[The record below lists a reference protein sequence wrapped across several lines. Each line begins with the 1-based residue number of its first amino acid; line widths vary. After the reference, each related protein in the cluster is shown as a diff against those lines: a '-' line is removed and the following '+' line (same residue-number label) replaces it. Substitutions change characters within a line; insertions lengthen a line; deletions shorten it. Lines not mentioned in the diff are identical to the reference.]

1 MAKAAR
7 QGKMTYLS
15 WGVLTLLAPLCNQ
28 MEPTFEGF
36 PFFFL
41 VSFPVVPPTSLCA
54 YGANKLGAP

>member
-1 MAKAAR
+1 
-7 QGKMTYLS
+7 MTYLS

-41 VSFPVVPPTSLCA
+41 VSFRGCPGDEFMRLRR
-54 YGANKLGAP
+54 

>member
-41 VSFPVVPPTSLCA
+41 VSFHGRPADEFMRLRR
-54 YGANKLGAP
+54 

>member
-36 PFFFL
+36 PFLLSGFFSRPDEFMRL
-41 VSFPVVPPTSLCA
+41 RR
-54 YGANKLGAP
+54 